1 MNYICRLF
9 LMKFNLVH
17 IKLLVFAV
25 LAGIFTN
32 ETSQFINSL
41 ETRDY
46 ASIDALKDK
55 NYVIVEEMDT
65 NSIDFFNSREK
76 KKSISNQNSNL
87 KPLSGI
93 IYEIPEH
100 DELKEQFVQIEKSP
114 SVGRHVPIEQRF
126 LCLQLTI

>member
-1 MNYICRLF
+1 
-9 LMKFNLVH
+9 MKFNLVH

-126 LCLQLTI
+126 LCLQVTI